1 MENLNIGDEAFYA
14 NLAEYAMV
22 DQKMVLEGRITKI
35 KIQWVFK
42 FEEESD
48 KYLFMIG
55 NAKLQAEG
63 KKLFATEEEA
73 RAEIA
78 KQLAAVPVLVDL
90 QTPVSD
96 ITKEVEEAD
105 GQAEGPAQV

>member
-1 MENLNIGDEAFYA
+1 MENLQIGDEAFYA

-35 KIQWVFK
+35 KIQWVFD
-42 FEEESD
+42 FEEEST

-55 NAKLQAEG
+55 NAKLQSEG

-73 RAEIA
+73 RAYIQA
-78 KQLAAVPVLVDL
+78 QLDAVPVLVDL

-96 ITKEVEEAD
+96 ITKEVAEEV
-105 GQAEGPAQV
+105 EGPTQA